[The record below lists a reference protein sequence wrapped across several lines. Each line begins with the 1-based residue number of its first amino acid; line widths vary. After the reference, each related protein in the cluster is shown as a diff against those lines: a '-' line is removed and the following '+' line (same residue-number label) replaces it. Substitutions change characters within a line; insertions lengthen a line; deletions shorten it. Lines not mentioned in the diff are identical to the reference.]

1 MRFLSYL
8 LLFIALFAGTIVSAN
23 ESTPPP
29 HNESL
34 IDPFTGL
41 GLTKTPGGI
50 ISIPLSVSIPSGH
63 VGIQYKWGAMQPY
76 FLEPGFHWYDGWSTS
91 TLSIVEVRVQTDV
104 IENVKCMTN
113 ENIPM
118 LFEKIEVMNLL
129 LKENVPYTVYHYT
142 EKYDKYWIHDKVL
155 HQINVICSKHSAHQ
169 LAIDIF
175 QDLDDMLV
183 KFLSEEQIIGK
194 TGIQIKGA
202 RLTKPIPP
210 KAISDNYL
218 RLASEKTEK
227 KVIVEQQAKE
237 KEVQTLNLITA
248 EGEAKKRQAE
258 DDAKNRRE
266 LAAMENAKA
275 IADIE
280 NKMRVEAAKA
290 SDLIIKNTAEANS
303 FKNELETAD
312 LAKKHGIK
320 GYTQVEIART
330 VYNNAKFF
338 GEIPAFLAG
347 GYMSNNGEN
356 IPFMT
361 SNMANI
367 VEGLKGG

>member
-1 MRFLSYL
+1 MRVSCL
-8 LLFIALFAGTIVSAN
+8 LLLLLSAFAGILVSAS
-23 ESTPPP
+23 ESNT
-29 HNESL
+29 
-34 IDPFTGL
+34 DPFAGL
-41 GLTKTPGGI
+41 GLSKTPAGI
-50 ISIPLSVSIPSGH
+50 ISIPQWISIPSGH

-76 FLEPGFHWYDGWSTS
+76 FLEPGFHWYDGWTTS
-91 TLSIVEVRVQTDV
+91 TLSTVEVRVQTDV
-104 IENVKCMTN
+104 IQNVKCMTN
-113 ENIPM
+113 ENIQVI
-118 LFEKIEVMNLL
+118 FEKIEVMNLL
-129 LKENVPYTVYHYT
+129 PKEHVPYTVYHYT

-175 QDLDDMLV
+175 QDLDNMLV
-183 KFLSEEQIIGK
+183 EFLAEEQIIGK

-210 KAISDNYL
+210 KEISDNYL
-218 RLASEKTEK
+218 RLASEKTQM

-237 KEVQTLNLITA
+237 KEVQTLSLITA

-266 LAAMENAKA
+266 LAAITNAKA

-303 FKNELETAD
+303 VKDELETRN
-312 LAKKHGIK
+312 IK
-320 GYTQVEIART
+320 ALFSIEGYVEVEKTKNIA
-330 VYNNAKFF
+330 NNAKIIFS
-338 GEIPAFLAG
+338 GKDWPLFLTTGLMSQG
-347 GYMSNNGEN
+347 GDN
-356 IPFMT
+356 IPFNT
-361 SNMANI
+361 AEMAKI
-367 VEGLKGG
+367 VEGLKGA